1 MPGELG
7 AAVELHATLPGR
19 FRTHDPAL
27 VVRAEVRRADLT
39 FTGAAVAT
47 EAFAAL
53 GVELRR
59 NLARRS
65 PGEVPG
71 EGFPRRYPS

>member
-1 MPGELG
+1 
-7 AAVELHATLPGR
+7 
-19 FRTHDPAL
+19 
-27 VVRAEVRRADLT
+27 VRRADLT